1 MKNTF
6 TCDCEQVH
14 NEIVEEVEGK
24 LPHSLEMNKVSNLFK
39 LIAEP
44 TRLRILIAL
53 SHHELCVC
61 DLSVLL
67 SMTKSAVSHQL
78 KTLREN
84 GLAKCR
90 RDGKIVYYSLAD
102 ECVDEIISDAFG
114 HAAHMDLL
122 VSED

>member
-14 NEIVEEVEGK
+14 EDIVEEVEAK
-24 LPHSLEMNKVSNLFK
+24 LPHSLEMNKVCNLFK

-44 TRLRILIAL
+44 TRLKLLIAL
-53 SHHELCVC
+53 GAHEMCVC

-78 KTLREN
+78 KLLREN
-84 GLAKCR
+84 GLVKFR
-90 RDGKIVYYSLAD
+90 KDGKIVFYSLAD
-102 ECVDEIISDAFG
+102 HCIEEIVSDAFG
-114 HAAHMDLL
+114 HAAHMNILA
-122 VSED
+122 E